1 MAEFKYS
8 DGGDKLTA
16 QLIGGEFDG
25 EYWGRSEERVLRR
38 AKDFLRERF
47 GPEKL
52 KTLSMLDLGC
62 GMGRLIPEFAA
73 LVGSVTGLEPD
84 AERCAQAQRFLRSRG
99 VQNAR
104 AVHADLGGYLASQ
117 PETPR
122 FDAVLCSH
130 IFQHFSHAT
139 FAGIL
144 EDLRRCTGP
153 ETVFIFTTTFTQAGE
168 NLYTYERFENGA
180 RAVTATDLAGF
191 EKAVAEPD
199 TLAVCL
205 FSRSWMTDFLKD
217 AGLQVKEFAAYHFQ
231 GEHDAEK
238 DPACNADPEKLLL
251 ARDAFYLC
259 LPFEN
264 APQGQHVPLAA
275 GKLSM
280 LQFFDLDGK
289 EGLALE
295 ALERAEAAQEQSERL
310 RRIRQD
316 FATAE
321 DFLYGNKLH
330 FPARRFF
337 FTDLAVRMEGIP
349 ITASHVVVS
358 VYPESNLCQITVCL
372 DVGETTVHNFV
383 YLHQI
388 QCSDGAPFTVNG
400 EPLAIPGL
408 CRRLLQRFG
417 LPLRS
422 EKSYSAILIELN
434 RLDERD
440 SYGPLTDGEC
450 RCLYGILTGDEGW
463 PHVPAELAR
472 ARIDNSWTSRDF
484 VKAIAFSSNYL
495 LLNFNRAKTYEAY
508 IKWQHGYA
516 DHYFGGLNDYF
527 TMDAATAGLNHG
539 VFLSVETG
547 MVIRCSADRLLG
559 RKPDLT
565 KHPTGLFLRKEIH
578 KNKSFRREMIEI
590 LNKVETVN
598 ITEIGELDALVFRA
612 LGTNQKV
619 DSIRSLLELLESDLD
634 LAYQTRTNRMVNLL
648 TFISLGIGV
657 VQVIL
662 GWLAL
667 K

>member
-16 QLIGGEFDG
+16 QLIGEEFDG
-25 EYWGRSEERVLRR
+25 AYWGRSEERVLRR
-38 AKDFLRERF
+38 AKDYLRERF
-47 GPEKL
+47 GQDRL

-62 GMGRLIPEFAA
+62 GMGRLIPEFAV

-84 AERCAQAQRFLRSRG
+84 AERCAMAQRFLHSRG

-104 AVHADLGGYLASQ
+104 AVNADLGAYLASQ
-117 PETPR
+117 SETPR
-122 FDAVLCSH
+122 FDVVLCSH

-139 FAGIL
+139 FRGIL

-205 FSRSWMTDFLKD
+205 FSKSWMTDFLKD

-251 ARDAFYLC
+251 ARDAFYIC
-259 LPFEN
+259 LPFD
-264 APQGQHVPLAA
+264 APPPGPHVPLAA
-275 GKLSM
+275 GKLSFM
-280 LQFFDLDGK
+280 QFYSLKGELDA
-289 EGLALE
+289 ALHK
-295 ALERAEAAQEQSERL
+295 LEEAEAAQEQSERL
-310 RRIRQD
+310 QRIQKD

-337 FTDLAVRMEGIP
+337 FTGYRVRLGDIP
-349 ITASHVVVS
+349 IAASHVVVS
-358 VYPESNLCQITVCL
+358 VYAESALCQITVCL
-372 DVGETTVHNFV
+372 DIAETTVHNFV

-388 QCSDGAPFTVNG
+388 QCSPFAPFTVNG
-400 EPLAIPGL
+400 EKLAIPGL
-408 CRRLLQRFG
+408 CERLLEGFG
-417 LPLRS
+417 L
-422 EKSYSAILIELN
+422 EKTDREHTCILIELN
-434 RLDERD
+434 RLDGRD
-440 SYGPLTDGEC
+440 SYGPLTDDEC

-472 ARIDNSWTSRDF
+472 ARMDNSWTSRDF

-495 LLNFNRAKTYEAY
+495 LLNFNRANTYDKY

-516 DHYFGGLNDYF
+516 DHYFGDLNDYF

-547 MVIRCSADRLLG
+547 MVIRCTTDRLLM

-598 ITEIGELDALVFRA
+598 ITEIGELDNLVFRS

-619 DSIRSLLELLESDLD
+619 QSIRSLLELLESDLD